1 MRKKGMDGNSLHFL
15 RSISNELIYIRS
27 MDIASSTYRRIFVL
41 GSGFS
46 KSFCPQMPTLR
57 DLNEL
62 IPFGISDEFPH
73 LRDYCRR
80 FLELCNNQ
88 AEYLNIETLSTS
100 ILSAQIFPGV
110 RESLYHSSLRFELL
124 RFIAGAIRHDHAVD
138 SQSAAILRKF
148 LTGCVNCPSEG
159 VRDTLLLSF
168 NYDTLIEDVITDDA
182 KMNARVAV
190 DYGVR
195 IDPADRS
202 AVRAPRTHSV
212 DLIKLH
218 GSLNWYPVKGAS
230 DPLDLKNVCQVE
242 PCDRSFPIYREDTPI
257 YIPMAH
263 TKESFLRGSLF
274 NLLWSKADYY
284 LKNAEEI
291 FFLGYGFPKSD
302 MNNLEFLLRHRDRFK
317 KVVVFEREGHPDL
330 ERLRELLGEIVVS
343 CDAKEFLAKF

>member
-1 MRKKGMDGNSLHFL
+1 M
-15 RSISNELIYIRS
+15 
-27 MDIASSTYRRIFVL
+27 IASNTYRRIFVF

-46 KSFCPQMPTLR
+46 KSFCPTMPTLR

-110 RESLYHSSLRFELL
+110 RENLYHSSLRFELL
-124 RFIAGAIRHDHAVD
+124 RFISGAIRHDGTINAD
-138 SQSAAILRKF
+138 SAQALRKF
-148 LTGCVNCPSEG
+148 LQSCMNCPDEG
-159 VRDTLLLSF
+159 LRDTLLLSF
-168 NYDTLIEDVITDDA
+168 NYDTLIE
-182 KMNARVAV
+182 NAIASDPELSEYVSV

-202 AVRAPRTHSV
+202 AVRPQCRHTI

-242 PCDRSFPIYREDTPI
+242 PCDRSFPIYCEDTPI

-263 TKESFLRGSLF
+263 AKESFLRGSLF

-291 FFLGYGFPKSD
+291 YFLGYGFPKTD
-302 MNNLEFLLRHRDRFK
+302 MNNLEFLLSHRDRFK
-317 KVVVFEREGHPDL
+317 SVVVFEPEGHPDL
-330 ERLRELLGEIVVS
+330 ERLHALLGDIVDR
-343 CDAKEFLAKF
+343 CDAKEFLSKF

>member
-1 MRKKGMDGNSLHFL
+1 M
-15 RSISNELIYIRS
+15 
-27 MDIASSTYRRIFVL
+27 ASSNTYRRIFVL

-57 DLNEL
+57 DLNER
-62 IPFGISDEFPH
+62 IPFGIPDEFPH
-73 LRDYCRR
+73 LRDYCRH

-88 AEYLNIETLSTS
+88 TDYLNIETLSTS

-124 RFIAGAIRHDHAVD
+124 RFIANEIRHDKGMDAG
-138 SQSAAILRKF
+138 SAAVLRKF
-148 LTGCVNCPSEG
+148 LAGCENCPGEG

-168 NYDTLIEDVITDDA
+168 NYDTLIEDVIAADPE
-182 KMNARVAV
+182 MSSRVAV

-202 AVRAPRTHSV
+202 AVRAPKSLTI

-263 TKESFLRGSLF
+263 AKESFLRGCLF

-291 FFLGYGFPKSD
+291 YFLGYGFPKTD

-317 KVVVFEREGHPDL
+317 KVVVFEHAGCAVL
-330 ERLRELLGEIVVS
+330 ERLQKLLGDLVES
-343 CDAKEFLAKF
+343 CDAKEYLAKFSG

>member
-1 MRKKGMDGNSLHFL
+1 M
-15 RSISNELIYIRS
+15 
-27 MDIASSTYRRIFVL
+27 IASNTYRRIFVF

-46 KSFCPQMPTLR
+46 KSFCPTMPTLR

-80 FLELCNNQ
+80 FLALCNNQ

-124 RFIAGAIRHDHAVD
+124 RFIAGAIRHDGSIEA
-138 SQSAAILRKF
+138 SAAAVLRKF
-148 LTGCVNCPSEG
+148 LRSCMNCPSEG
-159 VRDTLLLSF
+159 FRDTLLLSF
-168 NYDTLIEDVITDDA
+168 NYDTLVENVIASDPELA
-182 KMNARVAV
+182 ELVSV

-202 AVRAPRTHSV
+202 AVREPRKHTI

-218 GSLNWYPVKGAS
+218 GSLNWYPVKGVS

-291 FFLGYGFPKSD
+291 YFLGYGFPRSD
-302 MNNLEFLLRHRDRFK
+302 MNNLEFLLSHRDRFK
-317 KVVVFEREGHPDL
+317 GVVVFEREGHPEL
-330 ERLRELLGEIVVS
+330 ERLRLLLGEGIVQS
-343 CDAKEFLAKF
+343 MDAKTFLSKF

>member
-1 MRKKGMDGNSLHFL
+1 MVT
-15 RSISNELIYIRS
+15 
-27 MDIASSTYRRIFVL
+27 ASSTYKRIFVL

-100 ILSAQIFPGV
+100 ILSAQIFPGMQ
-110 RESLYHSSLRFELL
+110 ESLYHSNLRFELL
-124 RFIAGAIRHDHAVD
+124 RFIANVIRQDHVVNKE
-138 SQSAAILRKF
+138 SAEILRAF
-148 LTGCVNCPSEG
+148 LANCINSPGEG
-159 VRDTLLLSF
+159 IRDTLLLSF
-168 NYDTLIEDVITDDA
+168 NYDTLIEDVIADNA
-182 KMNARVAV
+182 KLSDCVAV

-202 AVRAPRTHSV
+202 AVRAPRTHTV
-212 DLIKLH
+212 DLLKLH
-218 GSLNWYPVKGAS
+218 GSLNWYAVKGAS
-230 DPLDLKNVCQVE
+230 DSLDLKNVCQVE

-263 TKESFLRGSLF
+263 AKESFLRGSLF

-291 FFLGYGFPKSD
+291 YFLGYGFPKTD
-302 MNNLEFLLRHRDRFK
+302 MNNLEFLLSHRDRFK
-317 KVVVFEREGHPDL
+317 KVVIYEKPGHPEL
-330 ERLRELLGEIVVS
+330 ERLKGLFGEELVQS
-343 CDAKEFLAKF
+343 MDAKDFLKSFC

>member
-1 MRKKGMDGNSLHFL
+1 METTSG
-15 RSISNELIYIRS
+15 
-27 MDIASSTYRRIFVL
+27 AYRRIFVL

-57 DLNEL
+57 DLNER
-62 IPFGISDEFPH
+62 IPFGIPDEFPH
-73 LRDYCRR
+73 LRDYCRH

-88 AEYLNIETLSTS
+88 TDYLNIETLSTS

-124 RFIAGAIRHDHAVD
+124 RFIANEIRHDKGMDAG
-138 SQSAAILRKF
+138 SAAVLRKF
-148 LTGCVNCPSEG
+148 LAGCENCPGEG

-168 NYDTLIEDVITDDA
+168 NYDTLIEDVIAADPDLS
-182 KMNARVAV
+182 ARVAV

-202 AVRAPRTHSV
+202 AVRAPRTLTV

-263 TKESFLRGSLF
+263 AKESFLRGSLF

-291 FFLGYGFPKSD
+291 YFLGYGFPKTD
-302 MNNLEFLLRHRDRFK
+302 MNNLEFLLRHRERFK
-317 KVVVFEREGHPDL
+317 KVVVFEHAGCAVL
-330 ERLRELLGEIVVS
+330 ERLQKLLGGLVES
-343 CDAKEFLAKF
+343 CDAKEYLAKFSG

>member
-1 MRKKGMDGNSLHFL
+1 MNS
-15 RSISNELIYIRS
+15 SN
-27 MDIASSTYRRIFVL
+27 TYRRIFVL

-57 DLNEL
+57 DLNER
-62 IPFGISDEFPH
+62 IPFGIPDEFPH
-73 LRDYCRR
+73 LREYCRH

-88 AEYLNIETLSTS
+88 TDYLNIETLSTS

-124 RFIAGAIRHDHAVD
+124 RFIANEIRHDKGMDAG
-138 SQSAAILRKF
+138 SAAVLRKF
-148 LTGCVNCPSEG
+148 LAGCENCPGEG

-168 NYDTLIEDVITDDA
+168 NYDTLIEDVIAADPDLS
-182 KMNARVAV
+182 ARVAV

-202 AVRAPRTHSV
+202 AVRAPRTLTV

-263 TKESFLRGSLF
+263 AKESFLRGSLF
-274 NLLWSKADYY
+274 NLLWSKADFY
-284 LKNAEEI
+284 LKNAQEI
-291 FFLGYGFPKSD
+291 YFLGYGFPKTD

-317 KVVVFEREGHPDL
+317 KVVVFEHAGCAVL
-330 ERLRELLGEIVVS
+330 ERLQKLLGDLVES
-343 CDAKEFLAKF
+343 CDAKEYLAKFSG